1 MPFKKLVPVKN
12 TDELIAQIERK
23 DRRFRVA
30 QALFMSATLVALI
43 VVISAQQRTLDSVK
57 AQLVEQKNIA
67 TAAAQQSDDQRDKII
82 RRLDCI
88 VVFFTN
94 PDRADLT
101 IDDIDKCTLNRDE
114 SVQQFFQVPESTPSD
129 TPPDL
134 PSSSGGNA
142 PGAQEPTTPQPI
154 NPNSPSLSPLDPT
167 PPILPPAE
175 RPPVEVL
182 GIPVCIP
189 FTNVCIRQ

>member
-1 MPFKKLVPVKN
+1 MPFKKLKTEHIKN
-12 TDELIAQIERK
+12 TDELIAQIEHK

-43 VVISAQQRTLDSVK
+43 IVISAQQRTLDSVK
-57 AQLVEQKNIA
+57 AQLVEQKSIA
-67 TAAAQQSDDQRDKII
+67 EAAAQQSDDQRDKII

-114 SVQQFFQVPESTPSD
+114 SVQQFFQLPEPTESE

-134 PSSSGGNA
+134 TPSSGDPD
-142 PGAQEPTTPQPI
+142 PGAPQPTTPKPENPPQPI
-154 NPNSPSLSPLDPT
+154 V
-167 PPILPPAE
+167 PPVLPPSE
-175 RPPVEVL
+175 RPPIEVL
-182 GIPVCIP
+182 GIPVCVP